1 MYNIFLIVL
10 YADLFLK
17 YKCGNMSD
25 SLSLLNWQAKEG
37 WVSEAI
43 GGLNLFPNKH
53 DNPISTCVHFQQYFK
68 TSVHISLFDT
78 P

>member
-43 GGLNLFPNKH
+43 GGLNLFPN
-53 DNPISTCVHFQQYFK
+53 
-68 TSVHISLFDT
+68 TSMS
-78 P
+78 